1 MLGNQQRPWQG
12 TPYFPVPP
20 FVPGVQV
27 TRGFCSFCQLGQRPH
42 CLTFPRVM
50 GRLILGTSWALVMC
64 FPHGGRS
71 LPPSMHLHPWDAV
84 DVLLGLP
91 CPYSCLVSLSVAELF
106 FGSCW
111 PLEWCCDFLVCCLF
125 YLFLPGLHVFLL
137 TVLSYVVFPVVFTG
151 TYCLFLVCQLLCALW
166 HLSSSVRLLTPNLF
180 RAAYSFFSLSLSCLE
195 TAFHHLPCIRECVIS
210 PPPPPFSAKASP
222 KNCRLG
228 HKKELSAGEGMQ
240 WECCLWELNLAIG
253 WMQLIAM
260 SILGEIILWGRQ
272 PW

>member
-1 MLGNQQRPWQG
+1 
-12 TPYFPVPP
+12 
-20 FVPGVQV
+20 
-27 TRGFCSFCQLGQRPH
+27 
-42 CLTFPRVM
+42 
-50 GRLILGTSWALVMC
+50 MC

-91 CPYSCLVSLSVAELF
+91 CPYSCLVSLSVAELS

-195 TAFHHLPCIRECVIS
+195 TAFHHLPCICECVIS
-210 PPPPPFSAKASP
+210 PPPAPLSRQKPPRRIAVWGIKRSFQQVKACSE
-222 KNCRLG
+222 NAVYG
-228 HKKELSAGEGMQ
+228 N
-240 WECCLWELNLAIG
+240 WI
-253 WMQLIAM
+253 
-260 SILGEIILWGRQ
+260 
-272 PW
+272 